1 MTTKPIYPT
10 EHFSFSEVMED
21 NVPASSTKNCS
32 FTFKSRRGRGGRSAV
47 VRKRGNSSD
56 SSSSEDETSVVR
68 AERKSFKNP
77 LIQKSSGFKKR
88 KAEGGASDS
97 SSDADDKTKSTGV
110 TYSSKGAVIDK
121 SDQNATAVRQ
131 LDTEVEKDQRSITE
145 RAEKV
150 HEETRGKEDDKV
162 YRGMNNYAQYIDK
175 KESLVGKR
183 ITVKGPIRAPTNIRS
198 TVRWDYDPMICKD
211 YKETGYC
218 GFGDS
223 CKFLHDRSDY
233 KFGWQLEREENEK
246 DPEEGDSDDEKYVI
260 NSDDDDLPVK
270 CPLCRQVFKTPVV
283 TRCKHYFCEKC
294 ALDHYRK
301 SQRCFSCG
309 KQTSGMFNPAKDLI
323 ERMAK
328 REAAGKVYDDS
339 DDDDERLPDESTN
352 TIPEDD
358 PDYYSK
364 VHDPY
369 EDDPN
374 AHESY

>member
-1 MTTKPIYPT
+1 MD
-10 EHFSFSEVMED
+10 ED
-21 NVPASSTKNCS
+21 EGKSSNCT
-32 FTFKSRRGRGGRSAV
+32 FMFKSRRGRGGRSAM
-47 VRKRGNSSD
+47 VRKRAISSD
-56 SSSSEDETSVVR
+56 DSSSEDETTIVR
-68 AERKSFKNP
+68 AERTVVKNP
-77 LIQKSSGFKKR
+77 LIQKSAGFKKR
-88 KAEGGASDS
+88 KAEGGHSNSDS
-97 SSDADDKTKSTGV
+97 DDACQSTSIN
-110 TYSSKGAVIDK
+110 YSSKGAVIERT
-121 SDQNATAVRQ
+121 DQNATAVRQ
-131 LDTEVEKDQRSITE
+131 LDTEMEKDQRSITE

-150 HEETRGKEDDKV
+150 QEETKGKEDDKI
-162 YRGMNNYAQYIDK
+162 YRGMNNYAQYIEK

-246 DPEEGDSDDEKYVI
+246 GTDGAESDDDKYVI
-260 NSDDDDLPVK
+260 SSDDDDLPVK
-270 CPLCRQVFKTPVV
+270 CPLCRQVFNTPVV

-294 ALDHYRK
+294 AIDHYRK
-301 SQRCFSCG
+301 SQRCYSCG

-328 REAAGKVYDDS
+328 REAAGKVYEDS
-339 DDDDERLPDESTN
+339 SDDDERLPDESVK